1 MSGKTM
7 RRNSSHLLHHLRL
20 FVVPLVVLLLAC
32 GGGSDEAAAGK
43 PPAQVQGSAGQVGI
57 NLPQL
62 SYWDQSFAMA
72 DVVRQ
77 SSITNSAGGL
87 DADGAPLSDFNLFV
101 SSTNIGAGTY
111 KLSFAG
117 QAVLGINAQPERG
130 RIENQRYDAASNLT
144 TADVVLPGISVRNT
158 WLTFRDTKRSAQ
170 SSTADGVTKLH
181 LWRPGYAPSN
191 DIVFTREF
199 IQAMQTVQVLR
210 AMDSLNTNTDN
221 VTVSWA
227 DRTRPDYIGRTD
239 PRGQSIEWLVA
250 LANATGRDI
259 WVNVPIFANEDYMT
273 KLAQLLRYGS
283 DGNLP
288 YTTAQ
293 AHPAYPP
300 LNAGLKVYVE
310 YANELWNWGFQA
322 THWLTPIVDAAA
334 ADPSHP
340 INFDGAAKGRERAR
354 YIAWRSALISEKF
367 RAVWGAENMG
377 SRVRPIL
384 ASQVGN
390 ANALLSEGLI
400 WAAGYYKTNDLSG
413 IWWGGGGAPYYG
425 GGSVDIKNPTAVQD
439 YFDAQPEQKVV
450 DKIKLDTVWTQGFGL
465 RNVAY
470 EGGPEPGTGVKGEA
484 GKAIANTLN
493 TDPRMAQ
500 AMSRMHDAWNANGGD
515 LFVYYNYTS
524 MGDPWRFVDE
534 TKNPTASDTSSV
546 KMQFLAS
553 LATRPVAAL
562 TLGGAVPGT
571 VALRDP
577 AAEVVHRGDSSGSW
591 ANNGAWLLRENGAN
605 AHNEFLLV
613 PVRTTRAGRYAVSV
627 VTLAKKERPSLEL
640 LVNGQSIDV
649 VTQPPADAGAAVA
662 SSAAEVNLPEG
673 LSVVRIQLKEG
684 AEAWPRD
691 LVFAAR

>member
-1 MSGKTM
+1 M
-7 RRNSSHLLHHLRL
+7 RRPSSHLLHYLR
-20 FVVPLVVLLLAC
+20 FFAVPLVALLLAC
-32 GGGSDEAAAGK
+32 GGGSNEAAAGK
-43 PPAQVQGSAGQVGI
+43 PPTQVQGSARQVGI

-77 SSITNSAGGL
+77 SSITNSASGL
-87 DADGAPLSDFNLFV
+87 DADGAPLSDFNLMF

-117 QAVLGINAQPERG
+117 QAVLGIDARPERG
-130 RIENQRYDAASNLT
+130 HVENQHYDAASNRT
-144 TADVVLPGISVRNT
+144 TADIVLPAISTGNT
-158 WLTFRDTKRSAQ
+158 WLTFRNTRRGAQ
-170 SSTADGVTKLH
+170 SSAADGVTQLH

-191 DIVFTREF
+191 DIVFTKEF

-227 DRTRPDYIGRTD
+227 DRTRPDYIGKTD
-239 PRGQSIEWLVA
+239 PRGQSIEWLIA

-288 YTTAQ
+288 YTNAQ
-293 AHPAYPP
+293 ANPAYPP
-300 LNAGLKVYVE
+300 LKAGLKVYVE

-322 THWLTPIVDAAA
+322 THWLTPIVDVAA
-334 ADPSHP
+334 ADPGHP

-384 ASQVGN
+384 ASQLGD
-390 ANALLSEGLI
+390 ANVLLSDGLI

-425 GGSVDIKNPTAVQD
+425 GGSVDLKNPAAVQA

-450 DKIKLDTVWTQGFGL
+450 DKIKLDTVWAKGFGL

-470 EGGPEPGTGVKGEA
+470 EGGPEPGTGVSGAA
-484 GKAIANTLN
+484 GKTIANTLN
-493 TDPRMAQ
+493 ADPRMAQ
-500 AMSRMHDAWNANGGD
+500 AMNRMQDAWNANGGD

-534 TKNPTASDTSSV
+534 TKNPTVSDTGSV

-571 VALRDP
+571 VPTRA
-577 AAEVVHRGDSSGSW
+577 G
-591 ANNGAWLLRENGAN
+591 NNGTVRYGGSGGGGEDGTWFFRVLN
-605 AHNEFLLV
+605 AGDINKDFILV
-613 PVRTTRAGRYAVSV
+613 PVRVAQAGNYSVALSMKATSYDPVMELQVNGVPVGKVQQPTAKSDTFVTTQAIP
-627 VTLAKKERPSLEL
+627 VTLAK
-640 LVNGQSIDV
+640 
-649 VTQPPADAGAAVA
+649 
-662 SSAAEVNLPEG
+662 G
-673 LSVVRIQLKEG
+673 LSVIRIRMQNKAG
-684 AEAWPRD
+684 NAKQEAWVRD
-691 LVFAAR
+691 LIFAAR